1 MGWPWSM
8 LTAQVITLGAKVIL
22 SASNHAVIAT
32 AVHYVLK
39 QLVLVQLDVQLVGLA
54 ITVTKQY
61 VKPIHA
67 DGTVNALHP
76 IYVDAP
82 KNIQD
87 CSHMIATERL
97 PRLLANISHGVDL
110 LRVSS
115 RPLSFLASYYSF
127 SIFFTKESM

>member
-1 MGWPWSM
+1 MI
-8 LTAQVITLGAKVIL
+8 VAKYL
-22 SASNHAVIAT
+22 YSASNHAVIAK

-54 ITVTKQY
+54 ITVTRQY
-61 VKPIHA
+61 AIPIHA

-97 PRLLANISHGVDL
+97 PRYLYLHHPVYYILYIKLMFRLLANISHGVDL
-110 LRVSS
+110 FGVSS
-115 RPLSFLASYYSF
+115 RPLLFWALY
-127 SIFFTKESM
+127 